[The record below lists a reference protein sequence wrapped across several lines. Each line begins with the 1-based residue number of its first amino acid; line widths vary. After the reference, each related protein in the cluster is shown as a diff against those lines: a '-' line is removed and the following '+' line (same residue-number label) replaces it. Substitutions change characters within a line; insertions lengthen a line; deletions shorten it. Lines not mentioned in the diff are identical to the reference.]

1 MSCKLIHIEK
11 PYSGEFEEKIY
22 DIKSHWNSGDWCWIK
37 FDEGDKVFCGQF
49 RGKFIG
55 FASSEKIGI
64 IVILTKDYMYI
75 LDIDCKDLI
84 EYERQPSYRQI
95 IKTPFDDILIS
106 DGYSLKVFRGK
117 NIESIKSIELP
128 IKVDSLEFMD
138 FDGKILKIQ
147 CEEFYNWQNKLI
159 LLFDCET
166 FTFMHKDRW

>member
-1 MSCKLIHIEK
+1 MICKISHIEK
-11 PYSGEFEEKIY
+11 TYSGEFEEKIY
-22 DIKSHWNSGDWCWIK
+22 DIQSHWNSGDWCWIK

-75 LDIDCKDLI
+75 LDIDSKDLI
-84 EYERQPSYRQI
+84 GYERQPAYKQI

-138 FDGKILKIQ
+138 FNGKILKIK

-166 FTFMHKDRW
+166 FTFIYKDRW